1 MIKNIEITKLSPH
14 PNNPRKN
21 LGDLTEL
28 AESIKVQGILQ
39 NLTVMPDHNWYNS
52 DTKEFEKFI
61 VVIGHRRL
69 AAAKLAG
76 LTEVPCVVV
85 DMTPQE
91 QIAAMLLE
99 NIQRSDLTVYEQAQ
113 GIQMMLD
120 LGESVG
126 SISEKTGFSE
136 TTVRRRVKL
145 LELDQEKL
153 KASAERGATLMDF
166 YELEKIKD
174 INLRNSVLEEIG
186 TPNFRWKL
194 QQAIDKEKH
203 DENLALIIAELEKFA
218 TKIESSDA
226 SFKYVDTYCV
236 PWDRK
241 VTVPEDA
248 GTVKYF
254 YTISGSYC
262 TLYKKREQ
270 TQENAAVEEKQD
282 KTREIRAA
290 LEELSNRAYQL
301 RCDFVSEISNATA
314 KKHINVIIE
323 YLLSVMLQE
332 YFFFDIDC
340 KMLAEFIGIE
350 TSKDEELEFNNLADY
365 IRTQPER
372 YLLVVTYLALDSG
385 REHYYNWDGSH
396 DDNESLNKIY
406 AFLGRLGYQ
415 MSDEERAL
423 QDGTHEL
430 FQSSE

>member
-1 MIKNIEITKLSPH
+1 MIKNIEITKLYPH
-14 PNNPRKN
+14 SDNPRKS

-28 AESIKVQGILQ
+28 AESIKAKGILQ
-39 NLTVMPDHNWYNS
+39 NLTVVPRTPAQDEY
-52 DTKEFEKFI
+52 T

-136 TTVRRRVKL
+136 TTVRRRMKL

-236 PWDRK
+236 SWDRK

-248 GTVKYF
+248 GTVEYF
-254 YTISGSYC
+254 YTVSGGYC

-270 TQENAAVEEKQD
+270 TQEDVAVEEKQD

-301 RCDFVSEISNATA
+301 RSDFVSEISNATA

-332 YFFFDIDC
+332 YSFFDIDC
-340 KMLAEFIGIE
+340 KMLAEFMGIE
-350 TSKDEELEFNNLADY
+350 ISKDEEWEFNNLADY

-385 REHYYNWDGSH
+385 GEHYYNWDGSH

-415 MSDEERAL
+415 
-423 QDGTHEL
+423 EL